1 MSIYNTLFRTTLL
14 AAAALSIGACGQ
26 SEVNEA
32 AKLDN
37 RAVGN
42 ETDPALTS
50 ALEDQ
55 ILVDPTLTQQ
65 SNRNAVR
72 PPERPAQAQYPAA
85 VGAPLKAGQAPVPAV
100 NSAGCATG
108 KFDYNPEWARRLPPE
123 LAIYP
128 GGKLTEA
135 AANNQGACRM
145 RVVTFTSADPV
156 PRVLDWYRGRVQGGG
171 YTADP
176 QQRDGDQILA
186 GSHAGKGSAYY
197 LIVTPKQAGS
207 EVAVIVNGV

>member
-1 MSIYNTLFRTTLL
+1 MPKLFHTVLL
-14 AAAALSIGACGQ
+14 AATALTIGACSQ
-26 SEVNEA
+26 SGGEN

-37 RAVGN
+37 QIAGN
-42 ETDPALTS
+42 EADPALTS

-55 ILVDPTLTQQ
+55 IMVDPTLTQQ
-65 SNRNAVR
+65 SNRNVVR
-72 PPERPAQAQYPAA
+72 PAERPAQAQYPA
-85 VGAPLKAGQAPVPAV
+85 VNPGQSKAGQAPIPAV
-100 NSAGCATG
+100 NSSGCATG

-123 LAIYP
+123 LTIYP

-135 AANNQGACRM
+135 AANNQGDCRM
-145 RVVTFTSADPV
+145 RVVTFTSADPA
-156 PRVLDWYRGRVQGGG
+156 PRVLDWYRGRVQGAG
-171 YTADP
+171 YSADQ

>member
-1 MSIYNTLFRTTLL
+1 MPSKPFQTILL
-14 AAAALSIGACGQ
+14 AAAALSIAACGQ
-26 SEVNEA
+26 SEGEKV

-37 RAVGN
+37 QIVGN
-42 ETDPALTS
+42 DADPALTS

-55 ILVDPTLTQQ
+55 IMVDPTLAQQ
-65 SNRNAVR
+65 SNRNVVR
-72 PPERPAQAQYPAA
+72 PAERPAQAQYPAA
-85 VGAPLKAGQAPVPAV
+85 NPGQPKAGQAPIPAV
-100 NSAGCATG
+100 NSSGCATG
-108 KFDYNPEWARRLPPE
+108 KFDYSPEWARRLPPE
-123 LAIYP
+123 LTIYP

-145 RVVTFTSADPV
+145 RVVTFTSADPA
-156 PRVLDWYRGRVQGGG
+156 PRVLDWYRGRVQGAG
-171 YTADP
+171 YTADQ

-186 GSHAGKGSAYY
+186 GSHDGKKSAYY